1 MKEIKKC
8 PFCGGNHLDVSL
20 INVEHT
26 NHDTTIPEYVV
37 RNAPPAIRII
47 CRNCLASM
55 IKTFGVKDERYS
67 EIKVIEETTDELIDK
82 WNNRVQEIPQDKLIK
97 LNQLGEWENEL
108 DNRAVHNTER
118 ENGLDNREDE
128 LRHKEEEINEKI
140 QKYQAIRDE
149 LSNLL
154 ESVDHHNNE
163 IYKKIT
169 ELLKKSDDEV
179 E

>member
-82 WNNRVQEIPQDKLIK
+82 WNNRVQDAETQLKAER
-97 LNQLGEWENEL
+97 LNRLDEWQKEL
-108 DNRAVHNTER
+108 DDREDSLNER
-118 ENGLDNREDE
+118 ENG
-128 LRHKEEEINEKI
+128 INEKLH
-140 QKYQAIRDE
+140 KYQAIRDE

-163 IYKKIT
+163 IYKRIT
-169 ELLKKSDDEV
+169 ELLKNSNDEV